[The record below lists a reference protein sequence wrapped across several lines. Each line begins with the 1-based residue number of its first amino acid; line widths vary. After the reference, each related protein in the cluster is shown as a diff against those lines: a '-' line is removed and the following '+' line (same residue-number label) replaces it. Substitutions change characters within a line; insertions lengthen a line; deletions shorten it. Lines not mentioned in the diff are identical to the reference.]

1 MLMILGSDRGM
12 NKKIGTWV
20 RGMSV
25 IGNVHRL
32 LLVRAS
38 GSEHF
43 VGVLTPL
50 CFIPSHSL
58 PLSHSLALS
67 LCGSGLS

>member
-1 MLMILGSDRGM
+1 MLMILWSDRGT
-12 NKKIGTWV
+12 KKKMGTWL
-20 RGMSV
+20 RRMSV

-32 LLVRAS
+32 LVRAS
-38 GSEHF
+38 GSKYF

-50 CFIPSHSL
+50 CFISPHIL
-58 PLSHSLALS
+58 SLALSLS